1 MLTAI
6 KLQMSILTDLLNTS
20 KRLKNKLSFN
30 HSRAV
35 EHQART
41 LKKLLTSAKETH
53 YGNTYNF
60 NSILDADNP
69 YIEFKKTPLNNY
81 STMYKWWQQAKEGQE
96 NITWPG
102 KVEYF
107 ALSSG
112 TSEGASKYIPV
123 TKNMLRAIKR
133 ASLRQIIYIARS
145 DLPKD
150 YLAKHYLMIGGST
163 DLHFDG
169 TTYSGDLSGITT
181 SNLPGW
187 FERFSKPE
195 GAIKR
200 EKNWQSKIEHITE
213 NAKNWDVAMIAGVPA
228 WIQLLFEKIID
239 KYELETIH
247 DIWPNLTVYIHGGV
261 SFEPYKKSFE
271 KLLSKPLMYFETYLA
286 SEGFVAFQTREDS
299 EGMRLMTRNGIFFEF
314 IPFNE
319 DNFTVDGELKPNPEV
334 LNLAEVEEGKE
345 YALLISTCAGAWRY
359 MIGDTVKFT
368 SIDKCEI
375 KITGRTKHFISMV
388 GEHLSVDNM
397 NHAIEKVAE
406 YFNTTFN
413 EYTVS
418 GVPHQGFFG
427 HQWYIGCEN
436 GCNLDPEEVKQKL
449 DEALMELNDDYKV
462 ERSSALKDI
471 FVELIPVE
479 SFIDWMEYK
488 GKLGS
493 QNKFPR
499 VMKKAQHDEWK
510 EFLESRPKGEL
521 KELS

>member
-1 MLTAI
+1 
-6 KLQMSILTDLLNTS
+6 MSILTGLLNTG
-20 KRLKNKLSFN
+20 KRIKDKLSFN

-41 LKKLLTSAKETH
+41 LKKLLTTAKDTQ
-53 YGNTYNF
+53 YGTTYKF
-60 NSILDADNP
+60 NKILTAGNP
-69 YIEFKKTPLNNY
+69 YLAFQETPINNY
-81 STMYKWWQQAKEGQE
+81 STMYTWWKQAKEGGD

-102 KVEYF
+102 KVDYF

-112 TSEGASKYIPV
+112 TSEGSSKYIPV

-133 ASLRQIIYIARS
+133 ASIRQVLYIGRS

-150 YLAKHYLMIGGST
+150 FLAKHYLMIGGST

-195 GAIKR
+195 SAIKR
-200 EKNWQSKIEHITE
+200 ERNWQNKIDHITE
-213 NAKNWDVAMIAGVPA
+213 NAKDWDVAMIAGVPA
-228 WIQLLFEKIID
+228 WIQLLFENII
-239 KYELETIH
+239 KHYKVNTIH
-247 DIWPNLTVYIHGGV
+247 DVWPNLTVYIHGGV
-261 SFEPYKKSFE
+261 SFEPYKKGFE
-271 KLLSKPLMYFETYLA
+271 KLLGKPLMYFETYLA
-286 SEGFVAFQTREDS
+286 SEGFVAFQTKQES
-299 EGMRLMTRNGIFFEF
+299 EGMRLITRNGIFFEF

-319 DNFTVDGELKPNPEV
+319 DNFTIDGELKPNPEV
-334 LNLAEVEEGKE
+334 LNLAEVEEGRE
-345 YALLISTCAGAWRY
+345 YALLISTCSGAWRY

-368 SIDKCEI
+368 SVDRCEI

-397 NHAIEKVAE
+397 NKAIEMVANE
-406 YFNTTFN
+406 FNTTFS

-418 GVPHQGFFG
+418 GIPHQGFFA

-436 GCNLDPEEVKQKL
+436 GCDLDPELVKQKL
-449 DEALMELNDDYKV
+449 DEALNILNDDYKV
-462 ERSSALKDI
+462 ERMSALKDV
-471 FVELIPVE
+471 FVKLVPVDF
-479 SFIDWMEYK
+479 FIKWMEHK

-499 VMKKAQHDEWK
+499 VMKKAQHEEWK
-510 EFLESRPKGEL
+510 EFLENQQAGEL
-521 KELS
+521 KQLS